1 MAMIKYSLQGGE
13 RILFCEIYVYIYICK
28 KKIQIDNF
36 SVNYMLYLHTYCKN
50 LHSKLPSSSLESV
63 ECTWHFQSTIH
74 VIQK

>member
-13 RILFCEIYVYIYICK
+13 RILFCEIYVYIYK

-50 LHSKLPSSSLESV
+50 LHLSKLPSGSLESV